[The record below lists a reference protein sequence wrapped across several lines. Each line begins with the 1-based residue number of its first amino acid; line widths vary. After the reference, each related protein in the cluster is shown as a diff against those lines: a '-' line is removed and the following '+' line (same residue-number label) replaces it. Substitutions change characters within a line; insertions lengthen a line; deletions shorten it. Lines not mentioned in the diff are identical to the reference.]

1 MKTND
6 PPAGA
11 DTLSGISAEAQTI
24 LPTGREG
31 SNVLDMQTRLAPE
44 SRVEGNDTLEW
55 RFVRL
60 REDLFCLH
68 FVRVLDFYLLLA
80 YFFFNEYNPFVMIFY
95 KDSYWLNTFLEN
107 GAEVLRWY
115 KISR

>member
-6 PPAGA
+6 PPAGT

-44 SRVEGNDTLEW
+44 SRVEGNDTLKW
-55 RFVRL
+55 RFQ
-60 REDLFCLH
+60 ETQSLFASEMISLH
-68 FVRVLDFYLLLA
+68 FVCILDFFNSALSIFFLMNTICLLS
-80 YFFFNEYNPFVMIFY
+80 YF
-95 KDSYWLNTFLEN
+95 
-107 GAEVLRWY
+107 
-115 KISR
+115 KIPTDYVHP